1 LPVGSSA
8 RQRGINPCEARVFLI
23 PILKLMAEKQ
33 ASDVFISAGM
43 PISIKILGTI
53 MPVNTD
59 VLDAPTVERIIYEM
73 ISEKDRR
80 EFETTWE
87 LNFSYP
93 VPEIGRF
100 RVNVFRQRGNVAMVI
115 RYLRTQTPGIEAL
128 RLPLVLK
135 DLIAEKRGLV
145 LVVGATGSG
154 KSTTL
159 AAMIEHRNATRGGHI
174 LTIEDPIEFVFKH
187 QRCVINQR
195 EVGLDTKSYH
205 NALVNAMREAPDILM
220 IGEVRDRETLQQA
233 LLYAQTGHLCLST
246 LHANNSYHALN
257 RIINFFPYDA
267 RAALLHDLS
276 VCLKAVISQR
286 LVKAVDGSQVA
297 AVEVLL
303 NSKHIQELIVKGE
316 MDQIK
321 EAIEKSLSPGSTS
334 FEQALFKLYA
344 EGKITKDEALR
355 NSDSATNLAWIMN
368 NAEQAAA
375 RVGARG
381 PVRTDIVSTFDDFK
395 IDIHAGN

>member
-1 LPVGSSA
+1 MFLTPV
-8 RQRGINPCEARVFLI
+8 
-23 PILKLMAEKQ
+23 LKLMAEKQ
-33 ASDVFISAGM
+33 ASDLFISAGM
-43 PISIKILGTI
+43 PMAIKILGTI
-53 MPVNTD
+53 MPVNSD
-59 VLDAPTVERIIYEM
+59 ILNPEMVRKIAYELM
-73 ISEKDRR
+73 SEKDQQ
-80 EFETTWE
+80 EFEKNWE
-87 LNFSYP
+87 MNFSFP
-93 VPEIGRF
+93 VPQVGRF
-100 RVNVFRQRGNVAMVI
+100 RVNVFRQRGHVALVI
-115 RYLRTQTPGIEAL
+115 RYLRTQTAGLEAL
-128 RLPLVLK
+128 RLPPILK
-135 DLIAEKRGLV
+135 DLIVEKRGMI

-159 AAMIEHRNATRGGHI
+159 AAMIEHRNATRGGHV

-187 QRCVINQR
+187 NRCVINQR
-195 EVGLDTKSYH
+195 EVGLDTKTYS

-267 RAALLHDLS
+267 RPALLSDLAM
-276 VCLKAVISQR
+276 CLKAIISQR
-286 LVKAVDGSQVA
+286 LVKSVDGTQVA

-303 NSKHIQELIVKGE
+303 NSKHIQELIVKSE
-316 MDQIK
+316 IDQIK

-344 EGKITKDEALR
+344 EGKITKDEALH
-355 NSDSATNLAWIMN
+355 NSDSATNLSWIMN

-375 RVGARG
+375 RASGKAVEKNQVDPA
-381 PVRTDIVSTFDDFK
+381 SSFDGFE
-395 IDIHAGN
+395 ININAGS

>member
-1 LPVGSSA
+1 MYLTPV
-8 RQRGINPCEARVFLI
+8 
-23 PILKLMAEKQ
+23 LKLMAEKQ
-33 ASDVFISAGM
+33 ASDLFISAGM

-53 MPVNTD
+53 MPVNGD
-59 VLDAPTVERIIYEM
+59 VLDPETVKKIAYEM
-73 ISEKDRR
+73 MSEKDQR
-80 EFETTWE
+80 EFEQAWE
-87 LNFSYP
+87 MNFSFP
-93 VPEIGRF
+93 VPDVGRF
-100 RVNVFRQRGNVAMVI
+100 RVNVFRQRGHVALVI
-115 RYLRTQTPGIEAL
+115 RYLRTQTPGLEAL
-128 RLPLVLK
+128 RLPPILK
-135 DLIAEKRGLV
+135 DLIMEKRGLI

-159 AAMIEHRNATRGGHI
+159 AAMIEHRNNTRGGHI

-187 QRCVINQR
+187 NRSVINQR

-220 IGEVRDRETLQQA
+220 IGESRDRETLQQA

-267 RAALLHDLS
+267 RPALLNDLA
-276 VCLKAVISQR
+276 VCLKAIISQR

-303 NSKHIQELIVKGE
+303 NSKHIQELIVKAE
-316 MDQIK
+316 IDQIK

-344 EGKITKDEALR
+344 EGKITKEEALR

-375 RVGARG
+375 RVGAKA
-381 PVRTDIVSTFDDFK
+381 PIRTDTAHASSFDDFK
-395 IDIHAGN
+395 IDINAGN

>member
-1 LPVGSSA
+1 MFLTPV
-8 RQRGINPCEARVFLI
+8 
-23 PILKLMAEKQ
+23 LKLMAEKQ
-33 ASDVFISAGM
+33 ASDLFISAGTPM
-43 PISIKILGTI
+43 CIKIQGTI

-59 VLDAPTVERIIYEM
+59 VMDGATVRKVAYELM
-73 ISEKDRR
+73 SVEDQQEYEK
-80 EFETTWE
+80 TWE
-87 LNFSYP
+87 MNFS
-93 VPEIGRF
+93 VPIPEVGRF

-115 RYLRTQTPGIEAL
+115 RYLRTQTPGLEAL
-128 RLPLVLK
+128 RLPMILK
-135 DLIAEKRGLV
+135 DLINEKRGLV

-205 NALVNAMREAPDILM
+205 NALINAMREAPDILM
-220 IGEVRDRETLQQA
+220 IGEVRDKETLQQA

-267 RAALLHDLS
+267 RPSLLHDLA
-276 VCLKAVISQR
+276 VCLRAIISQR
-286 LVKAVDGSQVA
+286 LVKAVDGAQVA

-303 NSKHIQELIVKGE
+303 NSKHIAELIVKGE
-316 MDQIK
+316 TDQIK
-321 EAIEKSLSPGSTS
+321 EAIEKSLSPGSVS

-355 NSDSATNLAWIMN
+355 NSDSATNLSWLMN

-375 RVGARG
+375 STKGDVSKVARG
-381 PVRTDIVSTFDDFK
+381 ADINATSFDHFK
-395 IDIHAGN
+395 IDINAGN

>member
-1 LPVGSSA
+1 MYLTPV
-8 RQRGINPCEARVFLI
+8 F
-23 PILKLMAEKQ
+23 KLMAEKQ
-33 ASDVFISAGM
+33 ASDLFISAGM

-53 MPVNTD
+53 MPVNSE
-59 VLDAPTVERIIYEM
+59 VLDPETVKKIAYEM
-73 ISEKDRR
+73 MPEKDQR
-80 EFETTWE
+80 EFEQNWE
-87 LNFSYP
+87 MNFSFP
-93 VPEIGRF
+93 VPDVGRF
-100 RVNVFRQRGNVAMVI
+100 RG
-115 RYLRTQTPGIEAL
+115 
-128 RLPLVLK
+128 
-135 DLIAEKRGLV
+135 LI

-159 AAMIEHRNATRGGHI
+159 AAMLEYRNNTRGGHI

-187 QRCVINQR
+187 NRSVINQR

-220 IGEVRDRETLQQA
+220 IGESRDRETLQQA
-233 LLYAQTGHLCLST
+233 LLYAQTGHLCMST

-267 RAALLHDLS
+267 RPALLNDLAVS
-276 VCLKAVISQR
+276 LKAIISQR
-286 LVKAVDGSQVA
+286 LVKAVDGTQVA

-303 NSKHIQELIVKGE
+303 NSKHIQELIVKAE
-316 MDQIK
+316 IDQIK

-344 EGKITKDEALR
+344 EGKITKEEALR

-375 RVGARG
+375 RVGAKG
-381 PVRTDIVSTFDDFK
+381 PINTAAAAQSSSFDDFK
-395 IDIHAGN
+395 IDINAGN

>member
-1 LPVGSSA
+1 MFLTPV
-8 RQRGINPCEARVFLI
+8 
-23 PILKLMAEKQ
+23 LKLMAEKQ
-33 ASDVFISAGM
+33 ASDLFISAGAPM
-43 PISIKILGTI
+43 SIKIQGTI

-59 VLDAPTVERIIYEM
+59 VMDGPTVKKIAYELM
-73 ISEKDRR
+73 SEDDQK
-80 EFETTWE
+80 EFERTWE
-87 LNFSYP
+87 MNFS
-93 VPEIGRF
+93 VPIPDVGRF
-100 RVNVFRQRGNVAMVI
+100 RVNVFKQRGNVAMVI
-115 RYLRTQTPGIEAL
+115 RYLRTQTPGLEAL
-128 RLPLVLK
+128 RLPSILK
-135 DLIAEKRGLV
+135 ELIIEKRGLV

-159 AAMIEHRNATRGGHI
+159 AAMIEHRNSTRGGHI

-195 EVGLDTKSYH
+195 EVGLDTKSYS

-220 IGEVRDRETLQQA
+220 IGEVRDKETLQQA

-267 RAALLHDLS
+267 RPSLLHDLAVS
-276 VCLKAVISQR
+276 LRAVISQR
-286 LVKAVDGSQVA
+286 LVKAVDGSLVA

-303 NSKHIQELIVKGE
+303 NSKHIAELIVKGE
-316 MDQIK
+316 TDQIK
-321 EAIEKSLSPGSTS
+321 EAIEKSLSPGSVS

-355 NSDSATNLAWIMN
+355 NSDSATNLSWLMN
-368 NAEQAAA
+368 NAEQKASGAPKGD
-375 RVGARG
+375 VSKVARG
-381 PVRTDIVSTFDDFK
+381 ADVNATSFDHFK
-395 IDIHAGN
+395 IDINAGN

>member
-1 LPVGSSA
+1 MFLTPV
-8 RQRGINPCEARVFLI
+8 
-23 PILKLMAEKQ
+23 LKLMAEKQ
-33 ASDVFISAGM
+33 ASDLFISAGTPM
-43 PISIKILGTI
+43 SIKILGTI
-53 MPVNTD
+53 MPVNAE
-59 VLDAPTVERIIYEM
+59 VLDGAMVKKIAYELM
-73 ISEKDRR
+73 SEEDQK
-80 EFETTWE
+80 EFERTWE
-87 LNFSYP
+87 MNFSFP

-100 RVNVFRQRGNVAMVI
+100 RVNVFKQRGNVAMVI
-115 RYLRTQTPGIEAL
+115 RYLRTQTAGLEAL
-128 RLPLVLK
+128 RLPPVLK
-135 DLIAEKRGLV
+135 DLIMEKRGLV

-159 AAMIEHRNATRGGHI
+159 AAMIEYRNGTRGGHV

-205 NALVNAMREAPDILM
+205 SALINAMREAPDILM
-220 IGEVRDRETLQQA
+220 IGEVRDKDTLQQA

-267 RAALLHDLS
+267 RPSLLHDLS
-276 VCLKAVISQR
+276 VCLKAIISQR
-286 LVKAVDGSQVA
+286 LVKSVDGSQVA

-303 NSKHIQELIVKGE
+303 NSKHIAELIVKGE
-316 MDQIK
+316 TDQIK
-321 EAIEKSLSPGSTS
+321 EAIEKSLSPGSLS

-355 NSDSATNLAWIMN
+355 NSDSATNLAWLMN

-375 RVGARG
+375 AAKGDVSKIARG
-381 PVRTDIVSTFDDFK
+381 ADINATSFDHFK
-395 IDIHAGN
+395 IDVNAGN

>member
-1 LPVGSSA
+1 MYLTPV
-8 RQRGINPCEARVFLI
+8 
-23 PILKLMAEKQ
+23 LKLMAEKQ
-33 ASDVFISAGM
+33 ASDLFISAGM
-43 PISIKILGTI
+43 PISIKIQGTI
-53 MPVNTD
+53 MPVN
-59 VLDAPTVERIIYEM
+59 AETVDSETVKKIAYELM
-73 ISEKDRR
+73 SEKDQE
-80 EFETTWE
+80 EFERGWE
-87 LNFSYP
+87 MNFSFP
-93 VPEIGRF
+93 VPDVGRF
-100 RVNVFRQRGNVAMVI
+100 RVNVFRQRGHVAAVI
-115 RYLRTQTPGIEAL
+115 RYLRTQTPGLEAL
-128 RLPLVLK
+128 RLPPILK
-135 DLIAEKRGLV
+135 DLIMEKRGLV

-159 AAMIEHRNATRGGHI
+159 AAMIEHRNNTRGGHI

-187 QRCVINQR
+187 NRCVINQR
-195 EVGLDTKSYH
+195 EVGLDTKSYA

-220 IGEVRDRETLQQA
+220 IGESRDRETLQQA

-267 RAALLHDLS
+267 RPALLNDLA
-276 VCLKAVISQR
+276 VCLKAIISQR

-303 NSKHIQELIVKGE
+303 NSKHIQELIVKAE
-316 MDQIK
+316 IDQIK
-321 EAIEKSLSPGSTS
+321 EAIEKSLSPGSVS

-375 RVGARG
+375 RVGAKG
-381 PVRTDIVSTFDDFK
+381 PIRTDIAQQGSSFDDFK
-395 IDIHAGN
+395 IDINAGN

>member
-1 LPVGSSA
+1 MYLTPV
-8 RQRGINPCEARVFLI
+8 
-23 PILKLMAEKQ
+23 LKLMAEKQ
-33 ASDVFISAGM
+33 ASDLFISAGM

-53 MPVNTD
+53 MPVNAD
-59 VLDAPTVERIIYEM
+59 VLDPETVKKIAYEM
-73 ISEKDRR
+73 MSEKEQQD
-80 EFETTWE
+80 FEQTWE
-87 LNFSYP
+87 MNFSFP
-93 VPEIGRF
+93 VPEVGRF
-100 RVNVFRQRGNVAMVI
+100 RVNVFRQRGHVALVI
-115 RYLRTQTPGIEAL
+115 RYLRSQTPGLEVL
-128 RLPLVLK
+128 RLPSILK
-135 DLIAEKRGLV
+135 DLIMEKRGLV

-159 AAMIEHRNATRGGHI
+159 AAMIEHRNNTRGGHI

-187 QRCVINQR
+187 NRSVINQR
-195 EVGLDTKSYH
+195 EVGLDTKSYGS
-205 NALVNAMREAPDILM
+205 ALVNAMREAPDILM
-220 IGEVRDRETLQQA
+220 IGESRDRETLQQA

-267 RAALLHDLS
+267 RPALLNDLA
-276 VCLKAVISQR
+276 VCLKAIISQR

-321 EAIEKSLSPGSTS
+321 EAIEKSLSPGSVS

-344 EGKITKDEALR
+344 EGRITRDEALR
-355 NSDSATNLAWIMN
+355 NSDSATNLSWIMN

-375 RVGARG
+375 RVGAKG
-381 PVRTDIVSTFDDFK
+381 PIRTDLATSSSFDDFK
-395 IDIHAGN
+395 IDINAGN

>member
-1 LPVGSSA
+1 MFLTPV
-8 RQRGINPCEARVFLI
+8 
-23 PILKLMAEKQ
+23 LKLMAEKQ
-33 ASDVFISAGM
+33 ASDLFISAGTPM
-43 PISIKILGTI
+43 CIKIQGTI

-59 VLDAPTVERIIYEM
+59 VMDGPTVRKVAYELM
-73 ISEKDRR
+73 SVEDQQ
-80 EFETTWE
+80 EFEKTWE
-87 LNFSYP
+87 MNFS
-93 VPEIGRF
+93 VPIPEVGRF
-100 RVNVFRQRGNVAMVI
+100 RVNVFKQRGNVAMVI
-115 RYLRTQTPGIEAL
+115 RYLRTQTPGLEAL
-128 RLPLVLK
+128 RLPMILK
-135 DLIAEKRGLV
+135 DLVNEKRGLV

-159 AAMIEHRNATRGGHI
+159 AAMIENRNSTRGGHI

-205 NALVNAMREAPDILM
+205 NALINAMREAPDILM
-220 IGEVRDRETLQQA
+220 IGEVRDKETLQQA

-267 RAALLHDLS
+267 RPSLLHDLA
-276 VCLKAVISQR
+276 VCLKAIISQR
-286 LVKAVDGSQVA
+286 LVKAVDGAQVA

-303 NSKHIQELIVKGE
+303 NSKHIAELIVKGE
-316 MDQIK
+316 TDQIK
-321 EAIEKSLSPGSTS
+321 EAIEKSLSPGSVS

-355 NSDSATNLAWIMN
+355 NSDSATNLSWLMN

-375 RVGARG
+375 STKGDVSKVARG
-381 PVRTDIVSTFDDFK
+381 ADINATSFDHFK
-395 IDIHAGN
+395 IDINAGN

>member
-1 LPVGSSA
+1 MFLTPV
-8 RQRGINPCEARVFLI
+8 F
-23 PILKLMAEKQ
+23 KLMAEKQ
-33 ASDVFISAGM
+33 ASDLFISAGAPM
-43 PISIKILGTI
+43 SIKILGTI
-53 MPVNTD
+53 MPVNAE
-59 VLDAPTVERIIYEM
+59 VLDGATVKKIAYELM
-73 ISEKDRR
+73 SEPDQQ
-80 EFETTWE
+80 EFERTWE
-87 LNFSYP
+87 MNFSFP
-93 VPEIGRF
+93 VPDVGRF
-100 RVNVFRQRGNVAMVI
+100 RVNVFKQRANVAMVI
-115 RYLRTQTPGIEAL
+115 RYLRTQTAGLEAL
-128 RLPLVLK
+128 RLPPVLK
-135 DLIAEKRGLV
+135 DLIIEKRGLV

-159 AAMIEHRNATRGGHI
+159 AAMIEHRNATRGGHV

-205 NALVNAMREAPDILM
+205 SALINAMREAPDILM
-220 IGEVRDRETLQQA
+220 IGEVRDKDTLQQA

-267 RAALLHDLS
+267 RPSLLHDLA
-276 VCLKAVISQR
+276 VCLKAIISQR

-303 NSKHIQELIVKGE
+303 NSKHIAELIVKGE
-316 MDQIK
+316 TDQIK
-321 EAIEKSLSPGSTS
+321 EAIEKSLSPGSLS

-355 NSDSATNLAWIMN
+355 NSDSATNLAWLMN

-375 RVGARG
+375 AAKGDVSKIARG
-381 PVRTDIVSTFDDFK
+381 ADINATSFDHFK
-395 IDIHAGN
+395 IDINAGD